1 MPSKIETINPY
12 NGNRIKNYQEFTKSK
27 LEACLELSENTFETW
42 KQTDIKERTT
52 LLKTLSK
59 NLLKNKQKFAE
70 LMTEEMGKPIS
81 QSLAEIEK
89 CSFLVDF
96 YAKNADDFLADELI
110 ETDAE
115 ESFISYDPLGCILGI
130 MPWNYPFW
138 QVLRF
143 AIPTVTAGNTI
154 LLKHASNVTG
164 CALAIQEIFE
174 ESGFPKGCFQTLIAD
189 HEQIDQLIADSRI
202 KAISL
207 TGSEKAGRHIAE
219 TAGKH
224 LKKTVLELGGNNA
237 CIVLADADLDAHL
250 DTMVHARM
258 QNTGQSC
265 IAAKRFI
272 VVEDIYGEFLE
283 KFKAKVKKLNIGDP
297 ADKNTELSVLARE
310 DLAKTLKKQVDTSI
324 GQGAKVITGNKTDKA
339 YFEPTILTNVKPGMP
354 VFDEET
360 FGPVAA
366 IIKVKTKEDAYKMA
380 SHSKFGLG
388 TMVFT
393 QNIEDAR
400 KQIIEI
406 ADGAFFIN
414 ELVKSDPRLPFG
426 GTKASGFG
434 RELSKEGIHEFV
446 NRKTVFINL

>member
-1 MPSKIETINPY
+1 
-12 NGNRIKNYQEFTKSK
+12 
-27 LEACLELSENTFETW
+27 
-42 KQTDIKERTT
+42 
-52 LLKTLSK
+52 
-59 NLLKNKQKFAE
+59 
-70 LMTEEMGKPIS
+70 
-81 QSLAEIEK
+81 
-89 CSFLVDF
+89 
-96 YAKNADDFLADELI
+96 
-110 ETDAE
+110 
-115 ESFISYDPLGCILGI
+115 
-130 MPWNYPFW
+130 
-138 QVLRF
+138 
-143 AIPTVTAGNTI
+143 
-154 LLKHASNVTG
+154 
-164 CALAIQEIFE
+164 
-174 ESGFPKGCFQTLIAD
+174 
-189 HEQIDQLIADSRI
+189 
-202 KAISL
+202 
-207 TGSEKAGRHIAE
+207 
-219 TAGKH
+219 
-224 LKKTVLELGGNNA
+224 
-237 CIVLADADLDAHL
+237 
-250 DTMVHARM
+250 MVHARM

-400 KQIIEI
+400 KQIIQI